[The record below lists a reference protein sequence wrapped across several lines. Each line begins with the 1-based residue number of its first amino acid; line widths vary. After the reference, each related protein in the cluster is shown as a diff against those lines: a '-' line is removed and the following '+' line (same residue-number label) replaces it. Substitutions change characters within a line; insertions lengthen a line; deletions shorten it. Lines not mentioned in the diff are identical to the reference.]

1 MYKGKVINVM
11 QFNKCSRCGCFFM
24 TNDSVC
30 PNCKPKDICDMNKL
44 KTFLEDVNP
53 CASIKEI
60 SCGTGISE
68 KNLHRL
74 FASDEL
80 ANFNFS
86 DFGNGPKIEL

>member
-1 MYKGKVINVM
+1 M

-30 PNCKPKDICDMNKL
+30 PNCKPKDMCDMNKL
-44 KTFLEDVNP
+44 KNFLEEVSP
-53 CASIKEI
+53 EASIEEI
-60 SCGTGISE
+60 SCGTGIST

-80 ANFNFS
+80 ANFNFT
-86 DFGNGPKIEL
+86 DINNIGPRL